1 MGQIAN
7 QMLLD
12 ALFRLKEKLKIRRE
26 EKRSKAQQTDEKPS

>member
-26 EKRSKAQQTDEKPS
+26 EKHSKAQQTDKKPS